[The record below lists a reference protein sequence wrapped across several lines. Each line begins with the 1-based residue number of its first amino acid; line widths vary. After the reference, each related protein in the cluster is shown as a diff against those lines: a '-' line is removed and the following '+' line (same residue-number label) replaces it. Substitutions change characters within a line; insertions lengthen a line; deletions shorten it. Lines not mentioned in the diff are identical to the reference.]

1 MHIAIQAADCSC
13 GQTCTETLAMTKHDL
28 VPNFLM
34 KRRTVTCLRCE
45 GQLSSTQEQ
54 KADCNLSCTPADNA
68 SLHRRLPVNARSEA
82 TLGSHVTPASQHA
95 VLSAT
100 GLLGGG

>member
-1 MHIAIQAADCSC
+1 
-13 GQTCTETLAMTKHDL
+13 MTIHDL
-28 VPNFLM
+28 VPKFLT

-68 SLHRRLPVNARSEA
+68 SLLRRLPVNARGEA
-82 TLGSHVTPASQHA
+82 TLGSRVTLANQHA
-95 VLSAT
+95 ALSAT
-100 GLLGGG
+100 GLLGGC